1 MSYFRSQTL
10 DRLAGLWIAALLACV
25 LAMLCGCGV
34 TPQRGGKSHVSVAV
48 PRAGTIAEGQTVV
61 SSDLQQPENPKDSSQ
76 QETRI
81 TEESEMPIPA
91 GSVIKQATGSNTFM
105 EFTIAGP
112 ANLRTKRSVDSGTR
126 IGAAQK
132 DTARELAAKLS
143 SMRPVQVLGALL
155 VLASLAMFHPAVAT
169 VVASKTVQ
177 WVCGG
182 VGLMLLFAPVV
193 VVDMAPMIQAVLVF
207 GGIAVV
213 VVWFLAGRN
222 ASHAATA
229 NALQQWVD
237 ANNDGRD
244 DLTGKTKEEAEATT
258 K

>member
-1 MSYFRSQTL
+1 MNYSRTHTL
-10 DRLAGLWIAALLACV
+10 DHLAGLWIAALVACA
-25 LAMLCGCGV
+25 LAMLCGCD
-34 TPQRGGKSHVSVAV
+34 TSPQKGGKSHISVSV

-61 SSDLQQPENPKDSSQ
+61 STDLQQPENPKDSSQ

-155 VLASLAMFHPAVAT
+155 VLASLAMFHPAVSA

-207 GGIAVV
+207 GGIALV

-222 ASHAATA
+222 ASHAAKA
-229 NALQQWVD
+229 NTLQQWVD

-244 DLTGKTKEEAEATT
+244 DITGKTKDEATT